1 MKCKC
6 NAITKLNAK
15 CKNWTRMNHILCRR
29 HSKQQHMFSLVQ
41 ASRLAVTTDTLLSD
55 VVHANFRL
63 VRLVRRSADKYNTAE
78 DEVNDALVCDDQ
90 DIRTLGKL
98 LVQLK
103 TSLRNDDEKLS
114 NSVFLVL
121 GMLIFFASF
130 KFEQTGVDVS
140 VGDVYDTLD
149 YAETP
154 NVSRRRFI
162 VLFFKYGTANVG
174 IVRNSGGDETQ
185 TLLPAMAFTSFTP
198 NPVCEPIQTQTP
210 TLVPAIVSPAIV
222 A

>member
-6 NAITKLNAK
+6 SAITKLNSK
-15 CKNWTRMNHILCRR
+15 CKNWTRVNNFFCRN
-29 HSKQQHMFSLVQ
+29 HSKQQQMFSLVQ
-41 ASRLAVTTDTLLSD
+41 ASRLAVMADTLLSD
-55 VVHANFRL
+55 VVHANFKL

-78 DEVNDALVCDDQ
+78 DEVNDALICDDQ

-103 TSLRNDDEKLS
+103 SSLRMDKEQLS
-114 NSVFLVL
+114 NSVFLML
-121 GMLIFFASF
+121 GLLIFFASF

-149 YAETP
+149 YAPTQ

-162 VLFFKYGTANVG
+162 ALFFKYGTADVG
-174 IVRNSGGDETQ
+174 ILRNSVGDGTHEN
-185 TLLPAMAFTSFTP
+185 TSP
-198 NPVCEPIQTQTP
+198 NPVCEPIDTQTQTLLP
-210 TLVPAIVSPAIV
+210 ALVGPAIV